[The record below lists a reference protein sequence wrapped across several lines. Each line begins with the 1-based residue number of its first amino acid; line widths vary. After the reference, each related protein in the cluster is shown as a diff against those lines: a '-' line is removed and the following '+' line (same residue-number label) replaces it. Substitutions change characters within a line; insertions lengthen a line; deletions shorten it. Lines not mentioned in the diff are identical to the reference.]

1 MAMTDRSNVDLNAS
15 GGAPIPTIDPVGP
28 TVNDGVNE
36 TIGINDSEG
45 HNSAMDWFNSMIEG
59 VPSMVLRSHDDDGNN
74 SILSAVLS
82 NGIKTGKI
90 TARDAQYIIA
100 QHGIKVTP
108 ALESYLSNELS
119 REATNDAYDLEIQS
133 IGDKAKAT
141 QQAAI
146 DTGLN
151 YSAYTMSNGMMQGAG
166 IDPANVYKS
175 ESAENRVRDRF
186 QAKTGMAKTL
196 IGLASGMASMG
207 IHGASMF
214 AARKAVA
221 GLTTAATRDAAKI
234 RADSYLKGKVK
245 SKYHIKSDGTITGWS
260 NYNY

>member
-1 MAMTDRSNVDLNAS
+1 MVDRSSLDFIGTGGSMPVPSVDPAS
-15 GGAPIPTIDPVGP
+15 SGS
-28 TVNDGVNE
+28 TVNDGVNVTNGNNE
-36 TIGINDSEG
+36 DS
-45 HNSAMDWFNSMIEG
+45 NSAMDWFNSMIEG
-59 VPSMVLRSHDDDGNN
+59 VPEMVLRSHDNDGNN
-74 SILSAVLS
+74 AILSAVLS

-90 TARDAQYIIA
+90 TARDAQYIIS

-108 ALESYLSNELS
+108 ALESYLNNELS

-141 QQAAI
+141 QQASI